1 MQRAIMCEL
10 SVYMLK
16 RYFMPFFVNTRE
28 QLISKSLLQKKM
40 GKTKRK
46 PTSIDFFSIY
56 DFLRFFIQHPKWSQK
71 HKRTYKKCV

>member
-1 MQRAIMCEL
+1 MREL
-10 SVYMLK
+10 SVCMLK
-16 RYFMPFFVNTRE
+16 RYFAPFFVNTRE

-56 DFLRFFIQHPKWSQK
+56 DFLRFF
-71 HKRTYKKCV
+71 YDFL